1 MRKGTGRLCN
11 SRSCTQNRLIC
22 LVPITMLIK
31 LPRLQQIAL
40 KNPNPKESP
49 VHSDFCSVKALGNK
63 IYSPP
68 VWPYLQESTFCPRCV
83 KLLDSKL
90 SHLTSSNQDRVY
102 SGIHFQQYW
111 GKITKFIRQPSLFN
125 TDRHVGHF
133 SEQTGKGNN
142 STSSSGKNSRRWK
155 WPSDDGKSA
164 QSSGAW
170 VLLTHRQ
177 QHQASSLLWAA
188 LYCRG
193 ITFYFN
199 SISFL
204 CEQQV
209 SILNVLQ

>member
-1 MRKGTGRLCN
+1 MRKGPGRLCN
-11 SRSCTQNRLIC
+11 SGSSSQNRLKC

-63 IYSPP
+63 IYAPA

-83 KLLDSKL
+83 RL
-90 SHLTSSNQDRVY
+90 SYLTSSNQDRVY
-102 SGIHFQQYW
+102 SG
-111 GKITKFIRQPSLFN
+111 R
-125 TDRHVGHF
+125 F

-142 STSSSGKNSRRWK
+142 STSSSGKTSRRWK

-193 ITFYFN
+193 ITSYFN

-209 SILNVLQ
+209 SMLNVLR

>member
-1 MRKGTGRLCN
+1 MHKGTGRFCN
-11 SRSCTQNRLIC
+11 SGSSGQNRLKC

-68 VWPYLQESTFCPRCV
+68 DWSYLQESTFCPRCV
-83 KLLDSKL
+83 RL

-111 GKITKFIRQPSLFN
+111 GKLTKFIRQPSLFN

-133 SEQTGKGNN
+133 SEQKGKGNN
-142 STSSSGKNSRRWK
+142 STSSSGKTSRRWN

-170 VLLTHRQ
+170 VLLTQRQ
-177 QHQASSLLWAA
+177 QHQASSLLRAA

-209 SILNVLQ
+209 SMLNVLR